1 MGCNCSGVLFSSMEV
16 ASHRLRERVAQPAG
30 YIPVQPY
37 ATTKSAE
44 VSASPSASVVNCAN
58 VLGTGHGLILIDCD
72 VGELHASA
80 VSVVKKLNR
89 FSMGCKC
96 VAVHFSCMDAASHR
110 LRERV
115 AQSRRETRQ
124 RRIARLCRGGRSC
137 GCAAAMQFRL
147 PSAAARSGRG
157 KRCRARHISPVR
169 GNLRRCFGLK
179 VAAGFRFSVNVSRL
193 RSREVSTVSPARYHF
208 CAKIVAFTRTARN
221 SKLHIRILY
230 FASGPL

>member
-1 MGCNCSGVLFSSMEV
+1 MGKPIIFAPGEILLDAVTMIPARAGVQAGHAKQRSREKNSMKSTCNN
-16 ASHRLRERVAQPAG
+16 
-30 YIPVQPY
+30 I
-37 ATTKSAE
+37 
-44 VSASPSASVVNCAN
+44 
-58 VLGTGHGLILIDCD
+58 III
-72 VGELHASA
+72 VGCIFGM
-80 VSVVKKLNR
+80 KLNR
-89 FSMGCKC
+89 FFDGLQLCRRAFFLDGNAHRC
-96 VAVHFSCMDAASHR
+96 ASGKWLAHR
-110 LRERV
+110 G
-115 AQSRRETRQ
+115 RETRL
-124 RRIARLCRGGRSC
+124 RRIARLRRCRGGRSS